1 MVFSLYTFRS
11 TLFFFFQNCT
21 HFIQNR
27 KMVINGVAQV
37 FPQTVDFPF
46 DPLLSLSLCS
56 TQTTSGF
63 PACSTGAA
71 SSFKAFTFQICLLVT
86 SLSNAP
92 ILPWPSSSPEVRCH
106 CWTLAPLPG
115 IQYPL

>member
-63 PACSTGAA
+63 PVWENLTLVPTVKRLSQFYLHDVEQTAL
-71 SSFKAFTFQICLLVT
+71 AF
-86 SLSNAP
+86 
-92 ILPWPSSSPEVRCH
+92 ILYIMYS
-106 CWTLAPLPG
+106 
-115 IQYPL
+115 